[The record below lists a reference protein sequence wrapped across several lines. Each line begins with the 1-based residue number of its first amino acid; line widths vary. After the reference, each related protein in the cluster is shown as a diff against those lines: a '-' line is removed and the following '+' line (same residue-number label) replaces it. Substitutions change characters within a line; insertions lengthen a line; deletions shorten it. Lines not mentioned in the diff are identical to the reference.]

1 MESYLIYIGK
11 SALAAGAFYIAFLL
25 LFQNQKHFVFNR
37 FYLPVSLALS
47 FLIPLITFTTVKYI
61 EPFLSE
67 NTNSFAYLATTSESV
82 VLPEFVF
89 QWYHYLFGLYI
100 LGVAGFLFHLLLGH
114 AKAMHIIRFSR
125 LKTMFGTEV
134 NITPKDIH
142 PFSFF
147 NKIVVSE
154 NTLDSVNLQM
164 IVNHE
169 NIHVKEKHTLDIL
182 FVELLFL
189 AQWFNPFAWLLKDA
203 VKNNLEYKTDHQIT
217 KTNNPKDYQ
226 LAMVALVDK
235 QGVAP
240 FLTALNGSQLK
251 SRIIMMKKKT
261 ENKYALL
268 KQLIVLPLL
277 AILVM
282 GLANREIRTEIIET
296 EKKVE
301 ISQPD
306 NEFQNFNEK
315 DFLSMIIT
323 VDGKVIPFDNP
334 GLKTLDFSKGF
345 DSNKIIKA
353 LDIDNVLATTID
365 VVDKKLVLF
374 IRTSDY
380 VIGTN
385 KEFERATT
393 KNIVLDGNK
402 LTEEYFYAIDD
413 KIVDKKE
420 FEEKGEKGFENV
432 IFLSGEDATNKY
444 GKEFKGVIADATSG
458 ISNFIVTK
466 DPNKLRSSESENT
479 NVRVGDEIVFLDPR
493 TEEFYEYMNRIHED
507 GKIVID
513 PLIEKAPY
521 ILLDGKIVT
530 DKTIVSEG
538 DVISIDVTQPPW
550 SEDLHGK
557 KYKYGY
563 IHIKTKYNQPSEYKV
578 TGKVKT
584 QNGDPIS
591 GASILIKGKP
601 IGTITNSQ
609 GNYEIH
615 LDEENETLIFTMAG
629 FEKQEIK
636 VDNKTEINIKLKAD
650 KNAKTYKTY
659 TTNDG
664 RVYRNLIRSTVVDS
678 HVKASKTLFLD
689 SIKNQN
695 SPIYIVD
702 GKEIENLDSI
712 SPDDIQSI
720 DVLKNKS
727 FTNIYG
733 ERGKNGV
740 ILITTKTNGGNL
752 LLDKKEKPEYPGG
765 EIALRSFLENN
776 IKYPEFALEKGIHGK
791 VYVSFVINKKGS
803 VTDAK
808 ISRGV
813 DPSLNKEALRVV
825 NSLPLWKPGKQNGKP
840 IDVNYTVPVIF
851 KPTAAQTRKHSKLGL
866 DGKPLK
872 KGVVDTGN
880 EVKPKITYL
889 PNKNS
894 SSSAMLP
901 GSNDSILYIIDG
913 EEIDGESLNEIKPE
927 TIESV
932 SIIKD
937 ASAVDIYGEK
947 AKNGVII
954 ITLKDS
960 KKKTDITK
968 ITTPLQLRKFI
979 ANEIKYPVLAYNAN
993 REKVVRLS
1001 VQIDKKGNI
1010 ILISE
1015 TEGYIKIRVDEVVV
1029 TSNKTKEA
1037 VVAGYGTKVEA
1048 ENARKIEEQLLVDET
1063 KRVIKKI
1070 PRIDI
1075 SEFKGK
1081 TVGITVRFILQD

>member
-25 LFQNQKHFVFNR
+25 LFQNQKHFAFNR

-61 EPFLSE
+61 EPVLSE
-67 NTNSFAYLATTSESV
+67 NTNSFAYLATASESV

-114 AKAMHIIRFSR
+114 VKAVNIIRFSR
-125 LKTMFGTEV
+125 LKTLFGTEV
-134 NITPKDIH
+134 NITPKDIY

-169 NIHVKEKHTLDIL
+169 NIHVKERHTLDIL

-189 AQWFNPFAWLLKDA
+189 TQWFNPFAWLLKDA

-226 LAMVALVDK
+226 LAMVALADK

-251 SRIIMMKKKT
+251 SRIIMMKKKA

-306 NEFQNFNEK
+306 NEFRNFNEK
-315 DFLSMIIT
+315 DFLSIIII

-334 GLKTLDFSKGF
+334 GLKSLDFSKGF

-353 LDIDNVLATTID
+353 LKLNQSEVKSTVFSLDDEKHTLYIRTSNYFNGTDSNFEKITASPKSVKKE
-365 VVDKKLVLF
+365 KKLVE
-374 IRTSDY
+374 T
-380 VIGTN
+380 
-385 KEFERATT
+385 
-393 KNIVLDGNK
+393 
-402 LTEEYFYAIDD
+402 FYAIDNNIVSKKQF
-413 KIVDKKE
+413 KIQS
-420 FEEKGEKGFENV
+420 EKGFDKLV
-432 IFLSGEDATNKY
+432 ILSDEHSTDKYGEKYTGTIVDATTNKQKVKGKVIDENGSPISNVEIFNRWGNLLGSSNRDGDFSIEAEHNKETFFIVKKGFNPISYELNPDKY
-444 GKEFKGVIADATSG
+444 G
-458 ISNFIVTK
+458 
-466 DPNKLRSSESENT
+466 SEITINLEKTITENT
-479 NVRVGDEIVFLDPR
+479 NQDAVPK
-493 TEEFYEYMNRIHED
+493 EYKIEYTPKTASHKIT
-507 GKIVID
+507 GKI
-513 PLIEKAPY
+513 
-521 ILLDGKIVT
+521 T
-530 DKTIVSEG
+530 D
-538 DVISIDVTQPPW
+538 
-550 SEDLHGK
+550 
-557 KYKYGY
+557 
-563 IHIKTKYNQPSEYKV
+563 
-578 TGKVKT
+578 
-584 QNGDPIS
+584 QNNNPIQ
-591 GASILIKGKP
+591 GASIIIKGKP

-609 GNYEIH
+609 GNYEIK
-615 LDEENETLIFTMAG
+615 LDEENETLIFRMAG
-629 FEKQEIK
+629 FEKQEVK
-636 VDNKTEINIKLKAD
+636 VENKTEINIKLKAD

-659 TTNDG
+659 TTNEG

-678 HVKASKTLFLD
+678 HVKASKTQFLD

-695 SPIYIVD
+695 SPIYIVE

-712 SPDDIQSI
+712 SPGDIINI
-720 DVLKNKS
+720 DVLKNKLS
-727 FTNIYG
+727 TSIYG
-733 ERGKNGV
+733 ERGKNGA
-740 ILITTKTNGGNL
+740 ILITTKASVNKSKLVEGKIYDGKFGEMAAVNISDTVGNTV
-752 LLDKKEKPEYPGG
+752 KEKPLIVIDGIISGYKSLDDIDPE
-765 EIALRSFLENN
+765 N
-776 IKYPEFALEKGIHGK
+776 IKNIYVLKDKAATEKYGD
-791 VYVSFVINKKGS
+791 KG
-803 VTDAK
+803 
-808 ISRGV
+808 
-813 DPSLNKEALRVV
+813 
-825 NSLPLWKPGKQNGKP
+825 
-840 IDVNYTVPVIF
+840 
-851 KPTAAQTRKHSKLGL
+851 
-866 DGKPLK
+866 
-872 KGVVDTGN
+872 
-880 EVKPKITYL
+880 
-889 PNKNS
+889 
-894 SSSAMLP
+894 
-901 GSNDSILYIIDG
+901 
-913 EEIDGESLNEIKPE
+913 
-927 TIESV
+927 
-932 SIIKD
+932 
-937 ASAVDIYGEK
+937 
-947 AKNGVII
+947 KNGVIEI
-954 ITLKDS
+954 ALKAV
-960 KKKTDITK
+960 DITSE
-968 ITTPLQLRKFI
+968 LQLRKFI
-979 ANEIKYPVLAYNAN
+979 AKEIKYPVLAQKAN

-1001 VQIDKKGNI
+1001 VQIDKEGNI

-1015 TEGYIKIRVDEVVV
+1015 TEGYIKIRVDEVVIAAY
-1029 TSNKTKEA
+1029 KTKGDT
-1037 VVAGYGTKVEA
+1037 GYGTKVEA

-1070 PRIDI
+1070 PGIDI